1 MLEKK
6 PCEVGT
12 YTRVRHGKTETVRKH
27 PRRKW
32 GSVKRYLWEQSRKK
46 K

>member
-12 YTRVRHGKTETVRKH
+12 YTRIRHGKVETVRKH

-32 GSVKRYLWEQSRKK
+32 GTVKREAYELSRKK
-46 K
+46 